1 MSDTDDP
8 IDIDA
13 WGPTGPT
20 DPVLRER
27 WLEALAQRYAAGTLD
42 EVLIP
47 EDADVSALANAL
59 REEDDAS

>member
-1 MSDTDDP
+1 MSDPDDP

-27 WLEALAQRYAAGTLD
+27 WLEALARRYAAGTLD

-59 REEDDAS
+59 REEEGAS